1 MVWPFTNNQQS
12 QQNNAMNLGLANGAQ
27 TTQGGGQFT
36 NAWGAGPPAQGQNP
50 FLAGMGV
57 PQQPMQPPSEL
68 ELIAMLQQS
77 ATPVD
82 AWVAGANFQ
91 QMLGVMSSLVTLNLV
106 TFFRDARF
114 VDDGNDGLKLDISSL
129 PSDMQTMSAENVTAA
144 LSQLQAAANQAVVE
158 SVGRQQQ
165 ILMMGQQSMLNSLM
179 NNEGMME
186 RAGQATGGLMRGMF
200 NAATGMR

>member
-1 MVWPFTNNQQS
+1 
-12 QQNNAMNLGLANGAQ
+12 
-27 TTQGGGQFT
+27 
-36 NAWGAGPPAQGQNP
+36 
-50 FLAGMGV
+50 MGV
-57 PQQPMQPPSEL
+57 PNQPMQPPSEL

-77 ATPVD
+77 AAPVD
-82 AWVAGANFQ
+82 AWVAGNNFQ
-91 QMLGVMSSLVTLNLV
+91 QMLGVISSLVTLNLV

-144 LSQLQAAANQAVVE
+144 LSQLQQAANQAVVE

-165 ILMMGQQSMLNSLM
+165 ILVMGQQSMLNSLM
-179 NNEGMME
+179 NNEGVLE

>member
-1 MVWPFTNNQQS
+1 MAWPFSNNQQQES
-12 QQNNAMNLGLANGAQ
+12 NPMSLGLAGGAQ
-27 TTQGGGQFT
+27 TTQGGGQFPG
-36 NAWGAGPPAQGQNP
+36 AWGQQPQGQNP
-50 FLAGMGV
+50 FMAGMGV
-57 PQQPMQPPSEL
+57 PQQPMAPPSEL

-82 AWVAGANFQ
+82 AWIAGANFQ
-91 QMLGVMSSLVTLNLV
+91 QMLGVISSLITLNLV

-114 VDDGNDGLKLDISSL
+114 VDDGADGLKLDVSSL
-129 PSDMQTMSAENVTAA
+129 PSEFQTMSGENVTAA
-144 LSQLQAAANQAVVE
+144 LGQLQQAANQAVVE

-165 ILMMGQQSMLNSLM
+165 ILLMGQQSMMMSLM

-186 RAGQATGGLMRGMF
+186 KAGAATGGLMRGVF

>member
-1 MVWPFTNNQQS
+1 MVWPFTNNQQP
-12 QQNNAMNLGLANGAQ
+12 QQNNAMNLGLPNGAQ
-27 TTQGGGQFT
+27 TTQGSGQFS

-91 QMLGVMSSLVTLNLV
+91 QMLGVMSSLVALNLV

-144 LSQLQAAANQAVVE
+144 LSQLQSAANQAVVE